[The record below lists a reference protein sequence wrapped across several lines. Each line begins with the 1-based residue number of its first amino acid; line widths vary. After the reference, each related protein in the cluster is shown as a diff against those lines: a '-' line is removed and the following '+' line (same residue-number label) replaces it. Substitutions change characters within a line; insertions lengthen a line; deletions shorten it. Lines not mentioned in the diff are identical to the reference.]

1 MDGDKV
7 IKCPWGRSKVSLK
20 GKTLNENEKMY
31 LAQCINRDGNSCSF
45 IARKYSITKS
55 VIGKYAQ
62 SARNGVKLHN
72 TGGKPPILDSISSKA
87 LVDYLSNSDEN
98 VNAKDFQSL
107 VFDECLESYKR
118 KAKVTGSNCKAFKVS
133 QRTIKKYTDEFMV
146 KSSSKA

>member
-1 MDGDKV
+1 
-7 IKCPWGRSKVSLK
+7 
-20 GKTLNENEKMY
+20 
-31 LAQCINRDGNSCSF
+31 
-45 IARKYSITKS
+45 
-55 VIGKYAQ
+55 
-62 SARNGVKLHN
+62 
-72 TGGKPPILDSISSKA
+72 